1 MVRVVPERRSLYRTL
16 ILVAVVLTGVHYLTP
31 TVSGAAPA
39 TNVPDQTVAAVSGVS
54 GAGPTTTPPSANAK
68 GNGQSQDTTS
78 GSTSSG
84 VPDQTG
90 LQVPHGYAPVPY
102 STPATNTPPPTT
114 PGENP

>member
-1 MVRVVPERRSLYRTL
+1 MVRVVPDRGSLYRTL

-31 TVSGAAPA
+31 TVSGAAPT
-39 TNVPDQTVAAVSGVS
+39 TNVPDPMVAAVSGVS
-54 GAGPTTTPPSANAK
+54 GATQPATLSRD
-68 GNGQSQDTTS
+68 GQSQDTMS
-78 GSTSSG
+78 GSTSTG